1 MIVSM
6 KNVTDLKAGDKI
18 KPLAAPGMSIS
29 ELDGLVDR
37 HGPGVF
43 VRHSTVTDELDHPM
57 IIASFGGTEFTISRW
72 ELVEC
77 ADATPTEQRDNE
89 IERLNER
96 IKVLSDDSA
105 NSRVKIMDLKQALRI
120 VNERLNEE
128 AEKRDW
134 CSEYDEILREV
145 NDKIERDAGG
155 VYQLQGLK
163 REWKFSV
170 QGTATVDWEEEVTV
184 EASTED
190 EARSLLESDPSS
202 YFDEYEAIDR
212 QVRNWGYTDQNITDI
227 DAV

>member
-1 MIVSM
+1 MSVM
-6 KNVTDLKAGDKI
+6 TNVTDLKAGDKI
-18 KPLAAPGMSIS
+18 KPIRVSGLAEEEIAN
-29 ELDGLVDR
+29 LGL
-37 HGPGVF
+37 GTY
-43 VRHSTVTDELDHPM
+43 VRHSSVTPRHIVCTFSSGDMLV
-57 IIASFGGTEFTISRW
+57 TEW

-89 IERLNER
+89 IERLNDR
-96 IKVLSDDSA
+96 IKQLSDDFT
-105 NSRVKIMDLKQALRI
+105 NSGVKIIDLKQALRI

-128 AEKRDW
+128 AKDRGW
-134 CSEYDEILREV
+134 CSEYDEILSEV
-145 NDKIERDAGG
+145 NDRIQREANG

-170 QGTATVDWEEEVTV
+170 QGTATVEWEEEVTV

-190 EARSLLESDPSS
+190 EARSLFESDPGS